1 MEKESKVFD
10 SPKAVLMYYH
20 STLRNVGLFT
30 SVSFGALAYS
40 RYYRGKSK
48 VYAGGLVAISIAF
61 LALSFFINNTLNDV
75 LNEYAR
81 DEEYKNKHLSE
92 LIPISKTIY
101 VIHTF
106 LFLLSIWT
114 LYRMITNKMFGN
126 M

>member
-1 MEKESKVFD
+1 
-10 SPKAVLMYYH
+10 MYYH

-61 LALSFFINNTLNDV
+61 LAISFFINNTLNDV
-75 LNEYAR
+75 LTEYVK
-81 DEEYKNKHLSE
+81 DEEVKNKHLME
-92 LIPISKTIY
+92 LIPVSKTIY
-101 VIHTF
+101 FIHAF

-126 M
+126 I

>member
-1 MEKESKVFD
+1 MEKETKTFD

-61 LALSFFINNTLNDV
+61 LAISFFINNTLNDV
-75 LNEYAR
+75 LTEYVK
-81 DEEYKNKHLSE
+81 DEEVKNKHLME
-92 LIPISKTIY
+92 LIPVSKTIY
-101 VIHTF
+101 FIHAF

-126 M
+126 I